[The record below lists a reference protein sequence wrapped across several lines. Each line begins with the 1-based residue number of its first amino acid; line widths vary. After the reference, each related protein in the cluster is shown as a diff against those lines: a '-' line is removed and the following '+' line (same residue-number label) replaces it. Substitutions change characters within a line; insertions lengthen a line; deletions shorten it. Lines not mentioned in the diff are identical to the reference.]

1 MEYNISQLSK
11 LSGVSART
19 LRYYDEI
26 NLLHPS
32 RTNEAGYRF
41 YGDKE
46 VNLLQQILFYRE
58 RGLSLEKIRFILYD
72 ENFDMLKALNEHL
85 TELENRMERLS
96 KLIDT
101 VKDTIASV
109 KGEFIMRDSE
119 KFEAFKKDVVDQYE
133 KLYGEEAREKYG
145 DSEVDM
151 AVNKVLSLSKED
163 YEKFQ
168 TLGKKVLEALKAAV
182 ISKASPE
189 SETGRSVASLHKE
202 WLGYSWKDYTEQKHK
217 GVVSLYVQDE
227 RFKKYYDREQN
238 GCADFLLAAV
248 DFWAEKL

>member
-85 TELENRMERLS
+85 TELENRRERLS

-109 KGEFIMRDSE
+109 KGEFIMCDSE
-119 KFEAFKKDVVDQYE
+119 KFEAFKKDIVDQYE

-168 TLGKKVLEALKAAV
+168 TLGKKVMEVLKAAV

-227 RFKKYYDREQN
+227 KFKKYYDREQD

>member
-85 TELENRMERLS
+85 TELENRRERLS

-119 KFEAFKKDVVDQYE
+119 KFEAFKKDIVDQYE

-168 TLGKKVLEALKAAV
+168 THGKKESEALKAAV

>member
-58 RGLSLEKIRFILYD
+58 RGLSLEKIRFMLYN

-85 TELENRMERLS
+85 TELENRRERLS

-119 KFEAFKKDVVDQYE
+119 KFEAFKKDIVDQYE

-168 TLGKKVLEALKAAV
+168 TLGKKVMEALKAAV

>member
-85 TELENRMERLS
+85 TELENRRERLS

-119 KFEAFKKDVVDQYE
+119 KFEAFKKDIVDQYE

-145 DSEVDM
+145 DSEVNM

-168 TLGKKVLEALKAAV
+168 TLGKKVMEALEAAV

-189 SETGRSVASLHKE
+189 SEAGRSVASLHKE

>member
-85 TELENRMERLS
+85 TELENRRERLS

-119 KFEAFKKDVVDQYE
+119 KFEAFKKDIVDQYE

-151 AVNKVLSLSKED
+151 AVNKVLSISKKD
-163 YEKFQ
+163 SEKFQ
-168 TLGKKVLEALKAAV
+168 TLGKKVMEALKAAV

>member
-26 NLLHPS
+26 NLLHPL

-85 TELENRMERLS
+85 TELENRRERLS

-168 TLGKKVLEALKAAV
+168 TLGKKVMEALKAAV

-202 WLGYSWKDYTEQKHK
+202 WLGYSWKNYTEQKHK

>member
-85 TELENRMERLS
+85 TELENRRERLS

-109 KGEFIMRDSE
+109 KGEFIICDSE

-168 TLGKKVLEALKAAV
+168 TLGKKVMEALKAAV

-227 RFKKYYDREQN
+227 RFKKYYDREQD

-248 DFWAEKL
+248 NFWAEKL

>member
-26 NLLHPS
+26 NLLHPL

-85 TELENRMERLS
+85 TELENRRERLS

-119 KFEAFKKDVVDQYE
+119 KFEAFKKDIVDQYE

-168 TLGKKVLEALKAAV
+168 TLGKKVMEALKAAV

>member
-85 TELENRMERLS
+85 TELENRRERLS

-119 KFEAFKKDVVDQYE
+119 KFEAFKKDIVDQYE
-133 KLYGEEAREKYG
+133 KLYGEEARKKYG

-168 TLGKKVLEALKAAV
+168 TLGKKVMEALKAAV

>member
-85 TELENRMERLS
+85 TELENRRERLS

-119 KFEAFKKDVVDQYE
+119 KFEAFKKDIVDQYE

-168 TLGKKVLEALKAAV
+168 TLGKKVMEALKAAV

-227 RFKKYYDREQN
+227 RFKKYYDREQD

>member
-85 TELENRMERLS
+85 TELENRRERLS

-109 KGEFIMRDSE
+109 KGEFIMCDSE

-168 TLGKKVLEALKAAV
+168 TLGKKVMEALKAAV

>member
-26 NLLHPS
+26 NLLHPL

-85 TELENRMERLS
+85 TELENRRERLS

-119 KFEAFKKDVVDQYE
+119 KFEAFKKDIVDQYE
-133 KLYGEEAREKYG
+133 KLYGEEARQKYG

-168 TLGKKVLEALKAAV
+168 TLGKKVMEALKAAV

>member
-46 VNLLQQILFYRE
+46 VNLRQQILFYRE

-85 TELENRMERLS
+85 TELENRRERLS

-168 TLGKKVLEALKAAV
+168 TLGKKVMEALKAAV

-227 RFKKYYDREQN
+227 RFKKYYDREQD

>member
-85 TELENRMERLS
+85 TELENRRERLS

-109 KGEFIMRDSE
+109 KGEFIMCDSE
-119 KFEAFKKDVVDQYE
+119 KFEAFKKDIVDQYE

-151 AVNKVLSLSKED
+151 AVNKVLSLSKGD

-168 TLGKKVLEALKAAV
+168 TLGKKVMEVLKAAV

>member
-26 NLLHPS
+26 NLLHPL

-85 TELENRMERLS
+85 TELENRRERLS

-119 KFEAFKKDVVDQYE
+119 KFEAFKKDIVDQYE

-227 RFKKYYDREQN
+227 RFKKYYDREQD

>member
-119 KFEAFKKDVVDQYE
+119 KFEAFKKDIVDQYE

-151 AVNKVLSLSKED
+151 AVNKVLSLSKEE
-163 YEKFQ
+163 YEKFR
-168 TLGKKVLEALKAAV
+168 TLGKKVMEALKAAV

>member
-85 TELENRMERLS
+85 TELENRRERLS

-109 KGEFIMRDSE
+109 KGEFIMLDSE
-119 KFEAFKKDVVDQYE
+119 KFEAFKKDIVDQYE

-168 TLGKKVLEALKAAV
+168 TLGKKVMEALKAAV

-202 WLGYSWKDYTEQKHK
+202 WLGYSWKNYTEQKHK

-227 RFKKYYDREQN
+227 RFKKYYDREQD

>member
-26 NLLHPS
+26 NLLHPL

-85 TELENRMERLS
+85 TELENRRERLS

-109 KGEFIMRDSE
+109 KGEFIMCDSE

-168 TLGKKVLEALKAAV
+168 TLGKKVMEALKAAV

-202 WLGYSWKDYTEQKHK
+202 WLGYSWKNYTEQKHK

-227 RFKKYYDREQN
+227 RFKKYYDREQD

>member
-26 NLLHPS
+26 NLLHPL

-85 TELENRMERLS
+85 TELENRRERLS

-119 KFEAFKKDVVDQYE
+119 KFEAFKKDIVDQYE

-168 TLGKKVLEALKAAV
+168 TLGKKVMEALKAAV

-202 WLGYSWKDYTEQKHK
+202 WLGYSWKNYTEQKHK

>member
-85 TELENRMERLS
+85 TELENRRERLS

-202 WLGYSWKDYTEQKHK
+202 WLGYSWKDYTEQKDK

-227 RFKKYYDREQN
+227 RFKKYYDREQD

>member
-11 LSGVSART
+11 LSGESART

-85 TELENRMERLS
+85 TELENRRERLS

-119 KFEAFKKDVVDQYE
+119 KFEAFKKDIVDQYE

-168 TLGKKVLEALKAAV
+168 TLGKKVMEALKAAV

>member
-85 TELENRMERLS
+85 TELENRRERLS

-119 KFEAFKKDVVDQYE
+119 KFEAFKKDVVDQY
-133 KLYGEEAREKYG
+133 
-145 DSEVDM
+145 
-151 AVNKVLSLSKED
+151 
-163 YEKFQ
+163 
-168 TLGKKVLEALKAAV
+168 
-182 ISKASPE
+182 
-189 SETGRSVASLHKE
+189 
-202 WLGYSWKDYTEQKHK
+202 
-217 GVVSLYVQDE
+217 
-227 RFKKYYDREQN
+227 
-238 GCADFLLAAV
+238 
-248 DFWAEKL
+248 